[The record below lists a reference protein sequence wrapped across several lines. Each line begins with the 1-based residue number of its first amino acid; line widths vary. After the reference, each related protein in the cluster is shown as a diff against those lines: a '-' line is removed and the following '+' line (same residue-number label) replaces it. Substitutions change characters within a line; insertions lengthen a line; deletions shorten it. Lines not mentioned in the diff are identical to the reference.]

1 MAATGFDFSADAAR
15 RAAIY
20 KGLVKRN
27 RRVGVLR
34 LAVPLAGA
42 LVLAALLGEIYL
54 SSLGTRFGV
63 GRIAVTRDS
72 VSIDTPE
79 YSGVLDNG
87 TTYRVWA
94 GQAKAAIGS
103 TDLIAL
109 KDARLVLRK
118 PDGITT
124 TITAVDSTLDMSAE
138 TVTIPGV
145 ANVSESTGTT
155 GTIVNSVFDYANQ
168 LLVGQG
174 PVHVDQADG
183 TTLDSVGMTYDTT
196 AARWT
201 FSRAN
206 VTLPS
211 TPGSKTP

>member
-1 MAATGFDFSADAAR
+1 MAGASFDFAADAAR

-20 KGLVKRN
+20 KGLVRRN

-34 LAVPLAGA
+34 LAVPIVGA
-42 LVLAALLGEIYL
+42 VVLAALLGEIYI
-54 SSLGTRFGV
+54 SSLGGRFGV

-94 GQAKAAIGS
+94 GQAKAAIGN

-109 KDARLVLRK
+109 KDARLVMRK
-118 PDGITT
+118 PDGVTT
-124 TITAVDSTLDMSAE
+124 TITAVDSTLDMASE
-138 TVTIPGV
+138 TVIIPGV
-145 ANVSESTGTT
+145 ANVSESTGTK
-155 GTIVNSVFDYANQ
+155 GTIVDSVFDYANQ
-168 LLVGQG
+168 KLVGQG